1 VQGTA
6 ITHIFHSDN
15 DFTMKSQSYLVRL
28 GITTTKGLLVQKKK
42 TLLFVI
48 QDQVYISYPYPGLF
62 LNPFSA
68 ISHFKGCKLFFTP
81 SGNDKGDMLTKKT
94 SKVGKKKEKRERKE
108 QHDLITFL
116 SNMPWYA
123 M

>member
-1 VQGTA
+1 
-6 ITHIFHSDN
+6 
-15 DFTMKSQSYLVRL
+15 MKSQSYLVRL

>member
-1 VQGTA
+1 
-6 ITHIFHSDN
+6 
-15 DFTMKSQSYLVRL
+15 MKSQSYLVRL

-42 TLLFVI
+42 TLLFVK